1 MNSVADKS
9 ILQTRDTAHG
19 QPVLQC
25 RHLSKRFDDAGIA
38 VQVLKDIDLCV
49 AQGERIAIIG
59 RSGAGKSTLLHL
71 LGGLDTPSGG
81 EVWVEGKD
89 MARLNE
95 SERGRLRNRSMGFI
109 YQFHHLLAEFT
120 AEENVAMPLLVR
132 RERPETALAKARTLL
147 EKVGLGNRLQH
158 KPGELSGGERQRA
171 AVARAL
177 VTSPRCILADEPT
190 GNLDQDTADQVHQ
203 LLVDLNREYDT
214 SFIVVTH
221 NLALSSLMERTYV
234 LEHGLLELKTDNR
247 AKVSE

>member
-1 MNSVADKS
+1 MNSVTDKQS
-9 ILQTRDTAHG
+9 PRERVALRG
-19 QPVLQC
+19 QPVLEC

-38 VQVLKDIDLCV
+38 VQVLKDINLSV
-49 AQGERIAIIG
+49 AQGERVAIIG

-71 LGGLDTPSGG
+71 LGGLDTPTSG

-89 MARLNE
+89 MAHLNE

-132 RERPETALAKARTLL
+132 RERPESARATARALL
-147 EKVGLGNRLQH
+147 EKVGLGDRLRH

-190 GNLDQDTADQVHQ
+190 GNLDLDTADQVHQ
-203 LLVDLNREYDT
+203 LLVDLNREFDT

-221 NLALSSLMERTYV
+221 NLALSRMMERTYV
-234 LEHGLLELKTDNR
+234 LEHGRLDLKAVNGTTFT
-247 AKVSE
+247 

>member
-1 MNSVADKS
+1 MNSVTDNGHATDRS
-9 ILQTRDTAHG
+9 PARG
-19 QPVLQC
+19 QPVLEC
-25 RHLSKRFDDAGIA
+25 RHLAKRYDDAGIA
-38 VQVLKDIDLCV
+38 VEVLRDINLSV
-49 AQGERIAIIG
+49 AQGERVAIIG

-81 EVWVEGKD
+81 EVWVEGRD
-89 MARLNE
+89 MAHLSE
-95 SERGRLRNRSMGFI
+95 AERGRLRNRSMGFI

-132 RERPETALAKARTLL
+132 RERPEAALAKARSLL
-147 EKVGLGNRLQH
+147 EKVGLGDRLRH

-190 GNLDQDTADQVHQ
+190 GNLDLETADQIHE
-203 LLVDLNREYDT
+203 LLVDLNREFDT

-221 NLALSSLMERTYV
+221 NLALSRMMERTYV
-234 LEHGLLELKTDNR
+234 LEHGMLE
-247 AKVSE
+247 AKPANGAKFT